1 MKFVSLLL
9 LSALSLST
17 AQASLVAVIDSGVDV
32 NHTDL
37 KQQIWTNPLDVN
49 GNRIDEDKNGFVDDF
64 YGWNFVSNDNKV
76 IDMRYAAKFNDD
88 VAKFFELQYLL
99 YLYNKG
105 QNAFSQEFIDWY
117 YNTMFPNGKPNQQIL
132 ELGEFFGGYSHG
144 THVAGIVAKKNPELK
159 ILSVKLM
166 GTKAHLTFR
175 NTEEQATQAAPAG
188 ELISEEDMNSIKGQL
203 DQAAEQNTAKFADIS
218 RYISGH
224 GARVANA
231 SFGTGFPMTMQ
242 WLTQALAGVDQG
254 QIEELAIYFQN
265 KLVELNTKT
274 FGAARNTLYVV
285 AAGNDGI
292 DIDQYPDSPASVK
305 TDNIISVAATWERN
319 QIADFSCFGTGSVHV
334 AAPGV
339 GILSSAPGNNHVYMN
354 GTSQAAPYVA
364 RVAGLVVDANPNLTP
379 AQVREILMGTVDF
392 KEWLVGKVAS
402 AGIVNEERAVTAA
415 LYTSVEGLSI
425 ADAIEVAKS
434 EVADEPEAVFA
445 KSLVDGPIF
454 NGEMKMFVTP
464 RPNPIQFE

>member
-1 MKFVSLLL
+1 MKLASLLL

-32 NHTDL
+32 KHTDL
-37 KQQIWTNPLDVN
+37 SKQIWTNPVDIN

-64 YGWNFVSNDNKV
+64 YGWNFVSNNNQV
-76 IDMRYAAKFNDD
+76 IDIRHATKFNAD
-88 VAKFFELQYLL
+88 VAKFFEMQYLM

-105 QNAFSQEFIDWY
+105 QNAFTQEFIDWY
-117 YNTMFPNGKPNQQIL
+117 YGTMFPNGKPNQQLI
-132 ELGEFFGGYSHG
+132 ELGDFFGGYSHG

-166 GTKAHLTFR
+166 GTKAHLNFR
-175 NTEEQATQAAPAG
+175 NDQEQADAAAPQG
-188 ELISEEDMNSIKGQL
+188 EMISEEDMTSIKSQL
-203 DQAAEQNTAKFADIS
+203 DQAAVQNTQKFADIS
-218 RYISGH
+218 KYISGH

-231 SFGTGFPMTMQ
+231 SFGTGFPMTFQ
-242 WLTQALAGVDQG
+242 WLSQALAGVHQDQ
-254 QIEELAIYFQN
+254 IIELAIYFQK

-274 FGAARNTLYVV
+274 FGMAKNTLYVV

-292 DIDQYPDSPASVK
+292 DIDLYPDSPASVK

-319 QIADFSCFGTGSVHV
+319 EIADFSCFGTGSVHV

-339 GILSSAPGNNHVYMN
+339 GILSAAPGNNHVYMN

-364 RVAGLVVDANPNLTP
+364 RVAGLIVDANPELTP

-392 KEWLVGKVAS
+392 KQWLVGKVAS
-402 AGIVNEERAVTAA
+402 SGIVNEERAVTAA
-415 LYTSVEGLSI
+415 LYTSVEGLSV
-425 ADAIEVAKS
+425 AEAIEVAKA

-445 KSLVDGPIF
+445 KSLVDGPAF
-454 NGEMKMFVTP
+454 GGEFKLFVTP
-464 RPNPIQFE
+464 RPSPIQFE